1 MMVTNYDLQGYDE
14 RKISQK
20 NLKKKNKISILKFFK
35 KDYN

>member
-1 MMVTNYDLQGYDE
+1 MIITNYDLREYDE

-20 NLKKKNKISILKFFK
+20 TKEKIKVSILKFFK

>member
-1 MMVTNYDLQGYDE
+1 MIITNYDLQGYDK

-20 NLKKKNKISILKFFK
+20 PKEKIKISILKFFK

>member
-14 RKISQK
+14 KNFSK
-20 NLKKKNKISILKFFK
+20 NLKKKIKISILKFFK